1 MPKQART
8 KKQVISRL
16 NALTDGDAEAAHIE
30 ADKLLTD
37 ALLIANM
44 ADVVVRTWLRVTVSA
59 FGMRNHLRLYGAI

>member
-44 ADVVVRTWLRVTVSA
+44 ADVVDAYMAARDRVGFWYA
-59 FGMRNHLRLYGAI
+59 